1 MINPTILGFIKKEFL
16 QTLRDR
22 RMRVMLLLMPVI
34 QMTLFGFAISTE
46 IKNIRL
52 AAFFDS
58 RDPVLR
64 QVYERAISGGW
75 FIPAKASGKDA
86 QHPFELIRANKAD
99 AVLVAPPRGFTHELG
114 RRAAP
119 LQLLIDGTNVVQAE
133 SVEAYIQTI
142 LADTVKPDLATDS
155 PEPSVQFDTRV
166 LFNPS
171 LDTAIFMVPGVIVM
185 IMVLTTYLLAVTGV
199 VREKEMGTY
208 EMLISAPLSK
218 TEVIL
223 GKTLPYV
230 VIGMADLPLLLPVS
244 VFVFHVPLRGTIL
257 SIFFAT
263 LVFVTTIVALGLLT
277 ATFCE
282 NQQQASMAG
291 FLFMFPS
298 IMFAGIIFPI
308 ENMPRAVQ
316 VFALIDPLSHYLIL
330 LRDIMLKGTSIGL
343 FNPHLLALMGIALV
357 SITAAFLRSRT
368 TLVR

>member
-1 MINPTILGFIKKEFL
+1 
-16 QTLRDR
+16 
-22 RMRVMLLLMPVI
+22 
-34 QMTLFGFAISTE
+34 
-46 IKNIRL
+46 
-52 AAFFDS
+52 
-58 RDPVLR
+58 
-64 QVYERAISGGW
+64 
-75 FIPAKASGKDA
+75 
-86 QHPFELIRANKAD
+86 
-99 AVLVAPPRGFTHELG
+99 
-114 RRAAP
+114 
-119 LQLLIDGTNVVQAE
+119 
-133 SVEAYIQTI
+133 
-142 LADTVKPDLATDS
+142 
-155 PEPSVQFDTRV
+155 
-166 LFNPS
+166 
-171 LDTAIFMVPGVIVM
+171 
-185 IMVLTTYLLAVTGV
+185 
-199 VREKEMGTY
+199 
-208 EMLISAPLSK
+208 
-218 TEVIL
+218 VIL